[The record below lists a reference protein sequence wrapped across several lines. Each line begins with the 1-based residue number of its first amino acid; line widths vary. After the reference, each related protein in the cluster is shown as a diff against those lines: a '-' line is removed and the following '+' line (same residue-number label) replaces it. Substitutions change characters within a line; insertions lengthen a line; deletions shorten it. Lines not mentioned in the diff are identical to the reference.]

1 MPLDRVL
8 IDTGPLVTLFNK
20 QEDHYEACSE
30 QAKTLPGRLFTC
42 LPVLTEACYLLNRQ
56 DSRLVDLLL
65 ASCRDG
71 VYQILPIDASDFQ
84 AIRAIRNKYDDLAL
98 DFADVALIHIAE
110 REKINHIFT
119 LDRRDFT
126 VYRRE
131 NNQAFQLLPAL

>member
-1 MPLDRVL
+1 MHLGRVL

-20 QEDHYEACSE
+20 REDHYEACSE

-71 VYQILPIDASDFQ
+71 VYQILPIDASDFD
-84 AIRAIRNKYDDLAL
+84 AIRTIRNKYADIAPDI
-98 DFADVALIHIAE
+98 ADVTLIRLAE
-110 REKINHIFT
+110 REKITHIFT
-119 LDRRDFT
+119 LDRRDFGI
-126 VYRRE
+126 YRTQS
-131 NNQAFQLLPAL
+131 NQAFELLPAL